1 MMSNTYLVKDV
12 WRGGGLQAEGT
23 TYPRAERQ
31 ESRVS
36 ENSAVSHTLS
46 KIARVPSAVLDSDS
60 DSDPG
65 LWEPPRRVGQEGAG
79 RDSWWSKIVSP
90 WGRSRPCV
98 NLRGSSHRRRERQA
112 SRS

>member
-1 MMSNTYLVKDV
+1 MSNTYLVKDV

-65 LWEPPRRVGQEGAG
+65 LWEPRGG
-79 RDSWWSKIVSP
+79 
-90 WGRSRPCV
+90 WGRRAQAGT
-98 NLRGSSHRRRERQA
+98 RGGPRL
-112 SRS
+112 